1 MGARQR
7 QFPLQA
13 IHQHDPQSLR
23 ELLERFQQRRSRLT
37 VPQFTVITGLLV
49 IAVGTVLMA
58 QPVFSGDSVGLW
70 QGFRWWMWAR
80 ISPAP
85 GRCCCPC

>member
-58 QPVFSGDSVGLW
+58 QPVFSSDSVGL
-70 QGFRWWMWAR
+70 
-80 ISPAP
+80 
-85 GRCCCPC
+85 